1 MVVALVDPLYDP
13 SWQELAL
20 ASPQANIF
28 HHAAWL
34 RLLHEQYRYEIVALC
49 VLGPRGRLRAGIPLA
64 RVCSLLTGRRYVC
77 LPFSDRCGPI
87 GVGAWEELGA
97 EHEMLQAAL
106 WQLAARERLRVE
118 VRDRMPCAAVGEQ
131 FVGHRLALAPSE
143 AELRRGLTKGT
154 RAAIGRARREGV
166 SVSFGRRPE
175 DLATFFELHLATRRR
190 LGLPTQPRSFIM
202 RFAELL
208 RADLGFVALAHHRGA
223 PVAGGV
229 FFQFNGTLLY
239 KYGATSA
246 AGRALCANH
255 ALLMS
260 AIEAGRDAGLR
271 ELDFGRS
278 ELADRGLRSFKR
290 SWGAE
295 EHLLAYSR
303 IGARAP
309 SLKAG
314 EPPRAVPRPLR
325 RLISHSP
332 PLTGRVIGAA
342 LYRHTG

>member
-229 FFQFNGTLLY
+229 FSQFNGTLLY

-246 AGRALCANH
+246 AG
-255 ALLMS
+255 
-260 AIEAGRDAGLR
+260 LR

-278 ELADRGLRSFKR
+278 ELADRALRSSKR

-295 EHLLAYSR
+295 EHRLAYSR